1 MNKQKKKD
9 LTTPPPAD
17 KKGLNF
23 NAENLR
29 KVPIWGAIAS
39 ALEARLQDKDFDLGN
54 TYNRLASQLNPI
66 AAPHIGGYLKY
77 NPKDENLQ
85 DAENRAMLAAAMR
98 ANRGLNRGTQSAL
111 NADLISRYFPAFA
124 KAKAEFRQSE
134 EARKNDIAKF
144 NLGIN
149 QFNAQQDAAYDKLNT
164 EILAQRLGYNAAG
177 AKAIDDSKTAWANN
191 VNTTWTN
198 ALNQIGNLGQDYW
211 NKNQRDV
218 WLNAL
223 GAEGIKELLKSN
235 EGMGLLAWLG
245 YNPSKS

>member
-1 MNKQKKKD
+1 MFLLREPNHQQLKKLD
-9 LTTPPPAD
+9 
-17 KKGLNF
+17 
-23 NAENLR
+23 
-29 KVPIWGAIAS
+29 
-39 ALEARLQDKDFDLGN
+39 
-54 TYNRLASQLNPI
+54 
-66 AAPHIGGYLKY
+66 
-77 NPKDENLQ
+77 
-85 DAENRAMLAAAMR
+85 
-98 ANRGLNRGTQSAL
+98 
-111 NADLISRYFPAFA
+111 
-124 KAKAEFRQSE
+124 
-134 EARKNDIAKF
+134 
-144 NLGIN
+144 
-149 QFNAQQDAAYDKLNT
+149 T